1 MRDMAYDPPGDD
13 PFGTGAHLETERTS
27 LAAILGFV
35 FSLGG
40 CCFGVTA
47 LLGLPLSVFALLTI
61 GKSGGRLGGRGLA
74 ITGLILSV
82 LNLAAWG
89 SCLGGGVGMVNM
101 LDRQVFVPVESV
113 FEQAEAGDFDAARA
127 GLASPASGVSDAE
140 MAAFLDAYRSTLG
153 DYRDRPRGFGGYVGS
168 MSDWGPWSSVLSNPG
183 QNVVPALFT
192 FERGDALVL
201 IYIDQSTGQPSSIA
215 VYDAA
220 LNEYTLPMQPGWETA
235 DGGGQDPSSED
246 PATGDP
252 VDPGLDDPEEP

>member
-1 MRDMAYDPPGDD
+1 MRDMAYDPPGGD
-13 PFGTGAHLETERTS
+13 PFDAGTNQEAERTS

-47 LLGLPLSVFALLTI
+47 VLGLPISIFALLTI
-61 GKSGGRLGGRGLA
+61 GKSGGRVGGRGLA

-101 LDRQVFVPVESV
+101 LDKQVLEPVETIFV
-113 FEQAEAGDFDAARA
+113 EAEAGDFDAARA
-127 GLASPASGVSDAE
+127 GLASPAADVSDAE
-140 MAAFLDAYRSTLG
+140 LAAFRDAYRSTLG

-168 MSDWGPWSSVLSNPG
+168 MSEWGPWSSVLSNPG

-192 FERGDALVL
+192 FEQGDALVL
-201 IYIDQSTGQPSSIA
+201 IYIDQATGLPTSIA
-215 VYDAA
+215 LYDAA

-235 DGGGQDPSSED
+235 DSQGQSPASED
-246 PATGDP
+246 PDAEEP
-252 VDPGLDDPEEP
+252 VADDPEEP